1 MDLPPISNELHQCM
15 SRIVLPTQTLASK
28 GQAKFTDLLSKNIP
42 KVAWKKKME
51 NMCYFHLFWG
61 KGAWLADHTCEGG
74 IAQNWDYLNKCS

>member
-42 KVAWKKKME
+42 KVAWKKKWKI
-51 NMCYFHLFWG
+51 CVISIYFEEREHDWQITLV
-61 KGAWLADHTCEGG
+61 KEV
-74 IAQNWDYLNKCS
+74 